1 MKSDKSYVSLPLQI
15 NQVIYCH
22 KLCSILFRIVR
33 IVHAQ
38 FQLLPIITTAIACF
52 EALYDLIAHV
62 KVKYAHNA
70 EM

>member
-1 MKSDKSYVSLPLQI
+1 M

-22 KLCSILFRIVR
+22 TLCSILFRIVR

-38 FQLLPIITTAIACF
+38 SQLLPISTTTIACF

-70 EM
+70 KNKISL